1 MMNNDNNKQERTIR
15 RYNNK
20 YNGWN
25 IEIGSTVPE
34 LRQVYYI
41 KILKN
46 VIVQTD
52 TLDSQQLKR
61 EINHLIKKHILSITT
76 LHKKKHIEVIK
87 LLDDWERIKYNTKTD
102 INSWTKTTISME
114 IHLMRNEQYPNK
126 MIKYY
131 TNPKTGVKQKRIYTS
146 RDYLLLFVD
155 EIKTHVENYINE
167 LNILIDRYNTNLNC
181 YMGIDLGTGQDK
193 TAIAIFNSDKI
204 KLVDILEN

>member
-61 EINHLIKKHILSITT
+61 EIN
-76 LHKKKHIEVIK
+76 
-87 LLDDWERIKYNTKTD
+87 
-102 INSWTKTTISME
+102 
-114 IHLMRNEQYPNK
+114 Q
-126 MIKYY
+126 
-131 TNPKTGVKQKRIYTS
+131 
-146 RDYLLLFVD
+146 
-155 EIKTHVENYINE
+155 
-167 LNILIDRYNTNLNC
+167 
-181 YMGIDLGTGQDK
+181 
-193 TAIAIFNSDKI
+193 
-204 KLVDILEN
+204 